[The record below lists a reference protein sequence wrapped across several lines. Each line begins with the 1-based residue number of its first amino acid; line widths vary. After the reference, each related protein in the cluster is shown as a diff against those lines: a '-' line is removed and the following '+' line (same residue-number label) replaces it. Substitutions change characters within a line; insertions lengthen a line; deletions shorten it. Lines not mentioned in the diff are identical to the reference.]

1 MGPKKAWGLIEDR
14 EKLKQLLT
22 EDILVAKS
30 FKRNKQLISMKEI
43 PEKVKNL
50 ILEEFEK
57 VNLDK

>member
-1 MGPKKAWGLIEDR
+1 MGPKKAWSLIEDR

-43 PEKVKNL
+43 PENVKRL

-57 VNLDK
+57 VNLAK